1 MVNCETGSRVIVL
14 VIATTDMVFVFHVLE
29 GMVKEEGKETF
40 TPFDGFPSPK
50 IPFPLL
56 FHDELRKHQLR
67 DTGRQFPLVCS
78 RKSTRRLLAVVH
90 VTVSNVYGSITLA
103 LTLIFVSGS

>member
-14 VIATTDMVFVFHVLE
+14 VIATTDMVFVFQ
-29 GMVKEEGKETF
+29 EGKETF

-90 VTVSNVYGSITLA
+90 VSVSNVYGSITLA